1 MDLCGNWID
10 TFENKTKRRLRPR
23 ESKVDGADDPSSS
36 SLQVIKINISKYD
49 PQKYCPKN
57 MALKR

>member
-23 ESKVDGADDPSSS
+23 ETKEDRSDDPSANSIS
-36 SLQVIKINISKYD
+36 QVRDFLEK
-49 PQKYCPKN
+49 
-57 MALKR
+57 